1 VHVYNG
7 KCCKLLLIKM
17 GKFTDRDPNNSYGYG
32 IPDADNLVQKLL
44 NPAVVKRFDLCLF
57 PMDIIPWILP

>member
-1 VHVYNG
+1 
-7 KCCKLLLIKM
+7 M